1 MEDVTLEHRK
11 KELRILLDKVSS
23 YPSQDLSRER
33 ERIVVLQA
41 MIEGAERHSHAAHA

>member
-11 KELRILLDKVSS
+11 KELRILLDKVSTH
-23 YPSQDLSRER
+23 PSQDLSAER

-41 MIEGAERHSHAAHA
+41 MIDGANRVPHDTHA